1 MAGGFAGTA
10 GSAGPTGVR
19 IVVAGD
25 RGTGKSSLI
34 VTAAAETF
42 PTNVPPVLPPTRL
55 PEDFY
60 PDRVPITII
69 DTSSR
74 SQSIPLS
81 LSSYV
86 YFYLDPS
93 VFWGKENQS
102 LHIDTFLYE
111 EKDVIVKEED
121 TKRSLFKGGRFQK
134 VARSK
139 KIALISAYDNSFLL
153 VENTFVDCVG
163 DELKQIPS
171 LIFIYKGKME
181 MVRQTIYQNTGVL
194 AVVLIYDGPE
204 PSCPM
209 LQSDWSR
216 LLLSLFL
223 WK

>member
-86 YFYLDPS
+86 YFYGDPS
-93 VFWGKENQS
+93 VFWGKEYQICI
-102 LHIDTFLYE
+102 LKRFC
-111 EKDVIVKEED
+111 
-121 TKRSLFKGGRFQK
+121 TKKRM
-134 VARSK
+134 
-139 KIALISAYDNSFLL
+139 LL
-153 VENTFVDCVG
+153 
-163 DELKQIPS
+163 
-171 LIFIYKGKME
+171 
-181 MVRQTIYQNTGVL
+181 
-194 AVVLIYDGPE
+194 
-204 PSCPM
+204 
-209 LQSDWSR
+209 
-216 LLLSLFL
+216 
-223 WK
+223 